1 MPNEGDLHNLMDA
14 LADLRHKLHY
24 REEIKHML
32 TDADRSVL
40 DAIARLRGISSPKFT
55 DEHHELDALLTVTRV
70 ILDESFVRKDMANEA

>member
-14 LADLRHKLHY
+14 LADLRNKLHY

-40 DAIARLRGISSPKFT
+40 DAIARLRGVSSPKFT
-55 DEHHELDALLTVTRV
+55 DEHYELDALLATTKD
-70 ILDESFVRKDMANEA
+70 ILDEALARKDLLNEA